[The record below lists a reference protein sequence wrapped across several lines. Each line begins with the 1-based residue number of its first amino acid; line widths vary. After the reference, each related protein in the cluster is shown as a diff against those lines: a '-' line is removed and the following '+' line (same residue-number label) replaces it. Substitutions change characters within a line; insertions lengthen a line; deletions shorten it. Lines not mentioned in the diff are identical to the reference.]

1 MVFRIFEPQNYTKK
15 QRHKA
20 IHMAIITLTSDW
32 GLKDHYLASVK
43 GVLLSRMPE
52 ATLVDISHLIPPF
65 DIGQA
70 SFILRNCWKSFPKGT
85 VHIVGINT
93 EASLQT
99 PHVAIAIEGQYFVGA
114 DNGIFSLLFD
124 RDPDIVIELDI
135 PQDGTTFTFSTRDV
149 FVKAAVHLARGKDIE
164 DLGIPRTGL
173 NVREHFRPVINE
185 NGITGKVI
193 YIDRYENVFTNIS
206 KELFTKEVGNR
217 KFVIELGYTRHK
229 ITRISES
236 YGDVPEG
243 EILALFSST
252 GLLQIAI
259 NQGNAAGLLGL
270 ALDHAIRIIFQRT

>member
-1 MVFRIFEPQNYTKK
+1 
-15 QRHKA
+15 
-20 IHMAIITLTSDW
+20 MAIITLTSDW

-43 GVLLSRMPE
+43 GALLGRMPD
-52 ATLVDISHLIPPF
+52 AIIVDITHLIPPF

-99 PHVAIAIEGQYFVGA
+99 PHVAIAMEGHYFIGA
-114 DNGIFSLLFD
+114 DNGIFGLIFD
-124 RDPDIVIELDI
+124 RQPDAIVELEI
-135 PQDGTTFTFSTRDV
+135 PQDGSTFTFSTRDV

-164 DLGIPRTGL
+164 ELGESRQTL
-173 NVREHFRPVINE
+173 NVKEHFNPVINE
-185 NGITGKVI
+185 QGISGKII

-206 KELFTKEVGNR
+206 KELFLKVAANR
-217 KFVIELGYTRHK
+217 KITIELGYTRYK
-229 ITRISES
+229 LTRISEA

-259 NQGNAAGLLGL
+259 NKGNAAGLLGL
-270 ALDHAIRIIFQRT
+270 SLDQAVRIVFQSS